1 MNYGLD
7 IDGVVCDF
15 VTNARRLADSL
26 ELDLSDRDLV
36 LDYENM
42 PDEYESVLEDRSF
55 WLNMKPIKDSWHV
68 VNDLFG
74 KGHDVH
80 FVTSRAK
87 ESAILVTG
95 RWLEEW
101 GFMYSD
107 VHFATNGRKVELYK
121 ELEMDVFVDDNPRV
135 VDEINKIG
143 MGILMS
149 QDYNLED
156 EAWIRIDDL
165 SDLYE
170 FKWSQ

>member
-15 VTNARRLADSL
+15 VSAARKLADDL
-26 ELDLSDRDLV
+26 ELDVSDRDLV
-36 LDYENM
+36 LEYENL
-42 PDEYESVLEDRSF
+42 PDEYESVLCDRPF
-55 WLNMKPIKDSWHV
+55 WLNMKPMKTSWHV

-74 KGHDVH
+74 KGNEIH

-107 VHFATNGRKVELYK
+107 VHFSTNEGKVELYK
-121 ELEMDVFVDDNPRV
+121 ELKMDVFVDDNPNV
-135 VDEINKIG
+135 VNEINKVG

-149 QDYNLED
+149 HDYNIDD
-156 EAWIRIDDL
+156 EVGIRIDDL
-165 SDLYE
+165 SDLYK
-170 FKWSQ
+170 FAWPQ

>member
-15 VTNARRLADSL
+15 LPSAVELADRL
-26 ELDLSDRDLV
+26 GLALSDRDLV
-36 LDYENM
+36 IDYEDM
-42 PDEYESVLEDRSF
+42 PDEYESALEGRPF
-55 WLNMKPIKDSWHV
+55 WLNLKPIKTSWHV

-74 KGHDVH
+74 KGNEIH

-107 VHFATNGRKVELYK
+107 VHFSTNEGKVELYK
-121 ELEMDVFVDDNPRV
+121 ELKMDVFVDDNPRV

-143 MGILMS
+143 TGILMS
-149 QDYNLED
+149 QDYNLDD
-156 EAWIRIDDL
+156 ETWIRIDDL

-170 FKWSQ
+170 FRWQK

>member
-7 IDGVVCDF
+7 IDGLVCYF
-15 VTNARRLADSL
+15 VAKARELADNL
-26 ELDLSDRDLV
+26 GLDVTDRDLV
-36 LDYENM
+36 LDYENL
-42 PDEYESVLEDRSF
+42 PDEYESVLEGRPF
-55 WLNMKPIKDSWHV
+55 WLNMKPIKTSWHV

-107 VHFATNGRKVELYK
+107 VHFATNGRKAELYK
-121 ELEMDVFVDDNPRV
+121 ELEMDVFVDDNPSV
-135 VDEINKIG
+135 VDEINKVG
-143 MGILMS
+143 MGVLMT
-149 QDYNLED
+149 QEYNLGD
-156 EAWIRIDDL
+156 EAGIRIDDL

-170 FKWSQ
+170 FAWEK

>member
-15 VTNARRLADSL
+15 LPSAVELADSL
-26 ELDLSDRDLV
+26 GLSLSDRDLV
-36 LDYENM
+36 IDYEDM
-42 PDEYESVLEDRSF
+42 PNEYESVLEDRPF
-55 WLNMKPIKDSWHV
+55 WLNMKPIKTSWHV

-74 KGHDVH
+74 KGHEIH

-107 VHFATNGRKVELYK
+107 VHFSTNEGKVELYK
-121 ELEMDVFVDDNPRV
+121 ELELDIFVDDNPSV

-143 MGILMS
+143 GMGVLMT
-149 QDYNLED
+149 QDYNVDD
-156 EAWIRIDDL
+156 ETAIRIDDL
-165 SDLYE
+165 YDLH
-170 FKWSQ
+170 QIRLG

>member
-15 VTNARRLADSL
+15 LPSAVELADSL
-26 ELDLSDRDLV
+26 GIALSDRDLV
-36 LDYENM
+36 IDYEDM
-42 PDEYESVLEDRSF
+42 PDEYESVLEDRPF
-55 WLNMKPIKDSWHV
+55 WLNMKPIKTSWHV

-74 KGHDVH
+74 KGNEIH

-107 VHFATNGRKVELYK
+107 VHFSTNEGKVELYR
-121 ELEMDVFVDDNPRV
+121 ELELDIFVDDNPSV

-143 MGILMS
+143 GMGVLMT
-149 QDYNLED
+149 QDYNVDD
-156 EAWIRIDDL
+156 ETAIRIDDL
-165 SDLYE
+165 YDLH
-170 FKWSQ
+170 QLRL

>member
-1 MNYGLD
+1 MYYGLD

-15 VTNARRLADSL
+15 LAGARGLADDL
-26 ELDLSDRDLV
+26 ELDVSDRELV
-36 LDYENM
+36 LYYDDL
-42 PDEYESVLEDRSF
+42 PDEYESVLEGRPF
-55 WLNMKPIKDSWHV
+55 WLNMKPIRTAWHV

-74 KGHDVH
+74 KGHEVH

-107 VHFATNGRKVELYK
+107 VHFATNGKKVELYK
-121 ELEMDVFVDDNPRV
+121 KLGMDVFVDDSPDV
-135 VDEINKIG
+135 VNEINEVG

-149 QDYNLED
+149 QEYNLED
-156 EAWIRIDDL
+156 ETMIRIDDL

-170 FKWSQ
+170 FAWPQ

>member
-15 VTNARRLADSL
+15 VTNARQLADSL
-26 ELDLSDRDLV
+26 ELDVTDRELV

-42 PDEYESVLEDRSF
+42 PDEYESVLEDRPF
-55 WLNMKPIKDSWHV
+55 WLNMKPIRDSWHV
-68 VNDLFG
+68 VNELFG
-74 KGHDVH
+74 QGHDVH

-121 ELEMDVFVDDNPRV
+121 ELEMDVFIDDNPRV

-156 EAWIRIDDL
+156 ETWIRIDDL

-170 FKWSQ
+170 FKWPQ